1 MKVFLNS
8 GEFARLCHTTKDTLL
23 HYDRKGLFHPS
34 FVSENG
40 YRRYSIEQYFEFDLI
55 ALLRS
60 TGSSLDDVKLF
71 QEQKDVRE
79 RLTMLR
85 ERATSLDRERRLL
98 ARRENKLRRLIKLA
112 EEALDS
118 EYDVIHFEE
127 RTAEY
132 VRIFP
137 VMPEKMVSSTG
148 SVEAYSASLTSGDPY
163 GCGHLEAPL
172 GVLVPEESVLAGE
185 CQMSYLFFSSSKEFE
200 GEKIEMPA
208 GVYASMFH
216 NDIVTGHISK
226 FSQLVEELRQTGW
239 RACGHACMFDQ
250 MSGFLQGSGYSYL
263 AKYMVRVE
271 RG

>member
-1 MKVFLNS
+1 MKTFLNS

-23 HYDRKGLFHPS
+23 HYDRKGVFRPS

-55 ALLRS
+55 SLLRS
-60 TGSSLDDVKLF
+60 TGSSLEDVKFF
-71 QEQKDVRE
+71 QEQNDVRE
-79 RLTMLR
+79 RLTILK
-85 ERATSLDRERRLL
+85 ERATLLDRERRLL
-98 ARRENKLRRLIKLA
+98 ARRENKLRRLIELA
-112 EEALDS
+112 EEALNS
-118 EYDVIHFEE
+118 EHDVIHFEE
-127 RTAEY
+127 HADEY

-137 VMPEKMVSSTG
+137 VTKEKMSNIAG
-148 SVEAYSASLTSGDPY
+148 SVESYSSCLTSEDLY
-163 GCGHLEAPL
+163 GCGLEAPL
-172 GVLVPEESVLAGE
+172 GVLVPEESVSAGE

-200 GEKIEMPA
+200 EDKIKMPA
-208 GVYASMFH
+208 GLYATMFH

-226 FSQLVEELRQTGW
+226 FSQMVGELRQTGW

-250 MSGFLQGSGYSYL
+250 MSSFLHGTGHSYL